1 MSTNQSGGGATTLGG
16 PMKYLMGVNS
26 RLHTA
31 GIDDNRNTSNIP
43 ASG

>member
-1 MSTNQSGGGATTLGG
+1 MQADLVSTNQSKGGTTRGG

-31 GIDDNRNTSNIP
+31 GVDENRNT
-43 ASG
+43 

>member
-1 MSTNQSGGGATTLGG
+1 MQADLVSTNQSNGGTTQGG

-31 GIDDNRNTSNIP
+31 GVDENRNT
-43 ASG
+43 